1 MSDVW
6 AFGITLWEVFT
17 NCEMPYGQL
26 TNAQVVEQVTKSGLR
41 LPKPHY
47 TETTP
52 ENVQVISR
60 SMVYIRIKYK
70 YNDKAF
76 GQTTISH

>member
-6 AFGITLWEVFT
+6 AFGVILWEVFT
-17 NCEMPYGQL
+17 NCEMPYGKL
-26 TNAQVVEQVTKSGLR
+26 TNAQVVDQVTKSGLR

-52 ENVQVISR
+52 KNVEVIFR
-60 SMVYIRIKYK
+60 SMLFIRTKYK
-70 YNDKAF
+70 Y
-76 GQTTISH
+76 